1 MADSKQTDSSFLG
14 NIQEY
19 ISSNMSKYLRNFE
32 KENEIRYENIPD
44 LIENRPA
51 PLENP
56 TLAQA
61 ANNAYR
67 TVPYIAGQ
75 VATSTAEL
83 VETVSE
89 DPGIIVDAGKV
100 VGNAIWNPQSVP
112 MIEALASYYN
122 IAYFDGSN
130 ANDFR
135 SQEEIKEIQKPLN
148 QWVDLKKEQY
158 GSWDNFKRTLANA
171 PENLVQDVAAFFGI
185 KGAAAITVNNTI
197 PNTTINEIVNKIT
210 PEPDLVPAMVT
221 AGDSSTVAGQQT
233 ETLMPTVRRSFLGD
247 NPPTYVEKIPE
258 GRLKYRPIDN
268 IQAREA
274 GVDSNLLEFNSDG
287 YAEKFKGE
295 EIKIDSEGDLYIDN
309 PDGYKEYVY
318 TYSTMNKSVEFREPI
333 IEFIMGNN
341 FKVPKNGIKG
351 SDFLKQLEKN
361 PSIANTSIPKNLVD
375 PDLRYSSSELA
386 TAITDKKFITKAE
399 LDTETPQF
407 PTVQR
412 QNTSAGFSGGRE
424 IEYFEIPLISSADSG
439 EIFFAE
445 QQHYDPE
452 TLVHVR
458 GSIVEPELSTDYG
471 LNTETF
477 FNRITQDKDF
487 LLVEEIQSDLVAQG
501 YIKLGNR
508 EDEVFQKSLERF
520 NKEIA
525 RGANTTSFNEKYDPV
540 IKDIK
545 KIIINAENEGVKI
558 PYEPGSIE
566 FEDVKMEELYDPF
579 KHNRF
584 REKVLN
590 EGNLSLE
597 DLNKHLEDMGV
608 SQKGTTIRYILELIE
623 VPNNPS
629 AILGRDFAAIPID
642 AETGYP
648 LNDPFPDFAVSKE
661 YSNSV
666 KVRNEKKADDIYDA
680 LLNFKSDNDLLNQR
694 RKKELE
700 EYRETSKKLEEY
712 FIEKS
717 NKLGS
722 FVSENFPTPEGSKVQ
737 ANDLETLYELF
748 KSSGRDWDLD
758 VKDMTGTT
766 ASKVILPPIRK
777 NKQAVDEALKVIIAK
792 AQQAG
797 VSQIVIPPAERIALA
812 RSKKL
817 NTNKGDRFYRT
828 YVVDLEKSLKE
839 LEANYPVEITRNVKL
854 PYAEYGQIVDGKRV
868 PYEVNTEGTIIDISK
883 LTEKYDV
890 SMPRQFAE
898 GGLNIQTIKLLD
910 NQKLQRGAATLL
922 GVKDE
927 SDQADAIA
935 RQWASDNEYSD
946 SEEDTLRHILL
957 GGFMQ
962 SVQGEGFGRVGKGIA
977 GKLINVR
984 EGTDKESLID
994 IDNNNFGRQLR
1005 KELINKDKDSSVESF
1020 VEVAKNFVHNLRTG
1034 KEVRDVDGLRPRM
1047 STAGQEKQTATGMSE
1062 GGSMAR
1068 QMKMFE
1074 EGGIADDGMSRD
1086 PVSGNEI
1093 PSGSLAEE
1101 VRDDIPAQLS
1111 EGEYVVPADVVRF
1124 FGVKFFE
1131 DLRTKAKMG
1140 LQKMEQDG
1148 RIGGEPIDAPAVRS
1162 NTDDLS
1168 PEEQQLLQEIM
1179 AMEQPTEQ
1187 PAGFAPGGLA
1197 SGYSVPSGFNSLTDF
1212 VTSPTR
1218 VGKQFKTLGGSYI
1231 ADGTTDT
1238 ALEPVA
1244 PVVNKVCPPGQIFS
1258 EKSQMCIID
1267 PNTYKNNDDDGGKT
1281 VIPEPEDWGDDIDWT
1296 YSEGMTGYVDSVLTP
1311 MDKGLQK
1318 GLQIGG
1324 AMAGGFLGLG
1334 VGLLPVADAMND
1346 LSNARAT
1353 SLIARAM
1360 GDTATADAIDAK
1372 ISVYVEKAP
1381 AIATSWLGNWL
1392 SSGTSRANRLAR
1404 EMGFDNLAD
1413 AEANSQAFADKLGRL
1428 SEEEVKIRAK
1438 RQAAQITAAGVA
1450 PKTSGV
1456 DKNIVSAGV
1465 DKADATTAA
1474 IKAQYGGKMPTKVE
1488 EKAARAAGVD
1498 LLGNKLSK
1506 TEDQLTRADKVNRK
1520 VQIDKVIEEK
1530 KKSGQLDKDGRARGG
1545 RNKGGLIKKR
1555 KKK

>member
-1 MADSKQTDSSFLG
+1 
-14 NIQEY
+14 
-19 ISSNMSKYLRNFE
+19 MS
-32 KENEIRYENIPD
+32 
-44 LIENRPA
+44 
-51 PLENP
+51 
-56 TLAQA
+56 T
-61 ANNAYR
+61 
-67 TVPYIAGQ
+67 
-75 VATSTAEL
+75 
-83 VETVSE
+83 
-89 DPGIIVDAGKV
+89 
-100 VGNAIWNPQSVP
+100 
-112 MIEALASYYN
+112 
-122 IAYFDGSN
+122 
-130 ANDFR
+130 
-135 SQEEIKEIQKPLN
+135 
-148 QWVDLKKEQY
+148 
-158 GSWDNFKRTLANA
+158 
-171 PENLVQDVAAFFGI
+171 
-185 KGAAAITVNNTI
+185 
-197 PNTTINEIVNKIT
+197 
-210 PEPDLVPAMVT
+210 
-221 AGDSSTVAGQQT
+221 
-233 ETLMPTVRRSFLGD
+233 
-247 NPPTYVEKIPE
+247 
-258 GRLKYRPIDN
+258 
-268 IQAREA
+268 
-274 GVDSNLLEFNSDG
+274 NLLEYDSNG
-287 YAEKFKGE
+287 NVQKFKGE
-295 EIKIDSEGDLYIDN
+295 EIKIDNEGDLYIDN

-333 IEFIMGNN
+333 IEFVMGNN

-375 PDLRYSSSELA
+375 PDIKYNHTELMNE
-386 TAITDKKFITKAE
+386 ITGKNFITKAE
-399 LDTETPQF
+399 LNTETPRF
-407 PTVQR
+407 PSVQR

-445 QQHYDPE
+445 EQHYDPE

-477 FNRITQDKDF
+477 FNKITQDKDF
-487 LLVEEIQSDLVAQG
+487 LLVEEIQSDLIVQG
-501 YIKLGNR
+501 YLRLGNR
-508 EDEVFQKSLERF
+508 EDEVFQKSLEEI
-520 NKEIA
+520 NKKITA
-525 RGANTTSFNEKYDPV
+525 GSNTISFNERYDPV
-540 IKDIK
+540 LKNIK
-545 KIIINAENEGVKI
+545 KIMISAEKDKVQI
-558 PYEPGSIE
+558 PYEPRSPE
-566 FEDVKMEELYDPF
+566 FELQAMEKRFDPF

-584 REKVLN
+584 RGKVLR

-597 DLNKHLEDMGV
+597 DLNRHLEEMGV
-608 SQKGTTIRYILELIE
+608 TTQETTIKFINELMGDQDSATSIQGSYQE
-623 VPNNPS
+623 VIRDSNVLRDSLVNP
-629 AILGRDFAAIPID
+629 
-642 AETGYP
+642 ETGLP
-648 LNDPFPDFAVSKE
+648 VNDPFPDFNVSEK
-661 YSNSV
+661 YSNSF
-666 KVRNEKKADDIYDA
+666 KVRMDKKAENIEEA
-680 LLNFKSDNDLLNQR
+680 LFKFRSNNDFSIER

-700 EYRETSKKLEEY
+700 EYKETNKKFAEY
-712 FIEKS
+712 FTEKS
-717 NKLGS
+717 KGLGS
-722 FVSENFPTPEGSKVQ
+722 FVSENFPTPDGSKVD
-737 ANDLETLYELF
+737 ARDLELLFVAFKEL
-748 KSSGRDWDLD
+748 GRDWDLD
-758 VKDMTGTT
+758 VTNLTGTT
-766 ASKVILPPIRK
+766 ANKVIAPPIRK

-797 VSQIVIPPAERIALA
+797 VDQIVIPPAERIALA

-868 PYEVNTEGTIIDISK
+868 PYEVNSEGTIIDISK

-898 GGLNIQTIKLLD
+898 GG
-910 NQKLQRGAATLL
+910 
-922 GVKDE
+922 
-927 SDQADAIA
+927 
-935 RQWASDNEYSD
+935 
-946 SEEDTLRHILL
+946 
-957 GGFMQ
+957 
-962 SVQGEGFGRVGKGIA
+962 SV
-977 GKLINVR
+977 N
-984 EGTDKESLID
+984 T
-994 IDNNNFGRQLR
+994 
-1005 KELINKDKDSSVESF
+1005 
-1020 VEVAKNFVHNLRTG
+1020 
-1034 KEVRDVDGLRPRM
+1034 
-1047 STAGQEKQTATGMSE
+1047 
-1062 GGSMAR
+1062 MAR

-1111 EGEYVVPADVVRF
+1111 EGEYVVPADVVRY
-1124 FGVKFFE
+1124 FGVRVFE
-1131 DLRTKAKMG
+1131 DMRTEAKMG

-1148 RIGGEPIDAPAVRS
+1148 RIGGEPINTPAVRS

-1197 SGYSVPSGFNSLTDF
+1197 SGYSVPSGFDSLTDF

-1218 VGKQFKTLGGSYI
+1218 VGRQFKTLGGSYI
-1231 ADGTTDT
+1231 ADGTT
-1238 ALEPVA
+1238 AMAEPVEPVA

-1372 ISVYVEKAP
+1372 IDIYVEKAP

-1506 TEDQLTRADKVNRK
+1506 TEDQLTKADKVNRL
-1520 VQIDKVIEEK
+1520 VQNKKVIAEK
-1530 KKSGQLDKDGRARGG
+1530 IKSGQLDEDGRARGG

-1555 KKK
+1555 KKKK

>member
-1 MADSKQTDSSFLG
+1 MLMADSKQTDSSFVG
-14 NIQEY
+14 NVQEF
-19 ISSNMSKYLRNFE
+19 ISSNMARYLKNFE
-32 KENEIRYENIPD
+32 TQNEIRTENIPD

-258 GRLKYRPIDN
+258 GRLKYRPIDS

-898 GGLNIQTIKLLD
+898 GG
-910 NQKLQRGAATLL
+910 
-922 GVKDE
+922 
-927 SDQADAIA
+927 
-935 RQWASDNEYSD
+935 
-946 SEEDTLRHILL
+946 
-957 GGFMQ
+957 
-962 SVQGEGFGRVGKGIA
+962 SV
-977 GKLINVR
+977 
-984 EGTDKESLID
+984 
-994 IDNNNFGRQLR
+994 NN
-1005 KELINKDKDSSVESF
+1005 
-1020 VEVAKNFVHNLRTG
+1020 
-1034 KEVRDVDGLRPRM
+1034 
-1047 STAGQEKQTATGMSE
+1047 
-1062 GGSMAR
+1062 MAR

-1086 PVSGNEI
+1086 PISGNNI

-1111 EGEYVVPADVVRF
+1111 EGEYVVPADVVRY
-1124 FGVKFFE
+1124 FGVRVFE
-1131 DLRTKAKMG
+1131 DMRMEAKMG

-1148 RIGGEPIDAPAVRS
+1148 RIGGEPINTPAVRS

-1168 PEEQQLLQEIM
+1168 PEEQKLLQEIM
-1179 AMEQPTEQ
+1179 AMEQPQEQ
-1187 PAGFAPGGLA
+1187 PAGFAPGGYAGTLGG
-1197 SGYSVPSGFNSLTDF
+1197 SYIGSNTDSIF
-1212 VTSPTR
+1212 SPT
-1218 VGKQFKTLGGSYI
+1218 KTQDQFKTLGGSYLQTGSTGAPTMEGGI
-1231 ADGTTDT
+1231 
-1238 ALEPVA
+1238 ESVA

-1258 EKSQMCIID
+1258 EKSQMCIIS
-1267 PNTYKNNDDDGGKT
+1267 PGAYKDNDDDGGNNQDL
-1281 VIPEPEDWGDDIDWT
+1281 PEPEDWGADVDWT
-1296 YSEGMTGYVDSVLTP
+1296 NSEGMLGYVSSVLTP
-1311 MDKGLQK
+1311 MDPMLEK

-1324 AMAGGFLGLG
+1324 ALTGGFLGFG
-1334 VGLLPVADAMND
+1334 VAALPLADSLND

-1360 GDTATADAIDAK
+1360 GDNTTADAIDAQIDAYAK
-1372 ISVYVEKAP
+1372 KAP
-1381 AIATSWLGNWL
+1381 KIATSWLGNWL
-1392 SSGTSRANRLAR
+1392 SSGTSRAGYLAR
-1404 EMGFDNLAD
+1404 KAGFDSLEDAAANPDAFRKALGGTTTEVVKDKITPEQKAINRASIPKTAKQIKDSKSDAGLDLAKTIVEKQGD
-1413 AEANSQAFADKLGRL
+1413 SGPSAAEKQRARAKQDKISKKQKEKIVDSGQTYSKSTPDSADK
-1428 SEEEVKIRAK
+1428 
-1438 RQAAQITAAGVA
+1438 
-1450 PKTSGV
+1450 
-1456 DKNIVSAGV
+1456 
-1465 DKADATTAA
+1465 A
-1474 IKAQYGGKMPTKVE
+1474 IKEMK
-1488 EKAARAAGVD
+1488 
-1498 LLGNKLSK
+1498 
-1506 TEDQLTRADKVNRK
+1506 DKGTFNV
-1520 VQIDKVIEEK
+1520 
-1530 KKSGQLDKDGRARGG
+1530 GGRA
-1545 RNKGGLIKKR
+1545 KGGLMKRNKK
-1555 KKK
+1555 